1 MEQNKKPL
9 IVIVGP
15 TAVGK
20 TALSIDLAKAF
31 DAEVI
36 SGDSMQVY
44 RGMDIGTAKITPE
57 EAQGVPH
64 HLIDILAPDEPFNAL
79 TFKNSAQSKI
89 NEILSRGHLPM
100 VVGGTGLYVNGLIYD
115 YDFQGERD
123 DAFRQRIYEEM
134 VQDPEKARS
143 HFEHVITLRPDL
155 KGILFERD
163 YFRIS
168 RALEII
174 RTEGKDAVMDFDMK
188 RNYVSPYDLCLI
200 GLNMD
205 RAKLYDRINRR
216 VDIMIENGLVEE
228 VEKLL
233 QQGYNKKMQALKAI
247 GYKEIIDHLEGRLSL
262 EESGE
267 LLKKNTRHFAKRQLT
282 WFRRDPN
289 IKWFEVDR
297 LSYEALF
304 DQVCSTISAC
314 LKL

>member
-134 VQDPEKARS
+134 VQDSEKARS
-143 HFEHVITLRPDL
+143 HFDHVITLRPDL

-262 EESGE
+262 EESVE

-289 IKWFEVDR
+289 IRWFDVDR

>member
-79 TFKNSAQSKI
+79 TFKKSAQSKI

-174 RTEGKDAVMDFDMK
+174 RTEGKNAVMDFDMK

-247 GYKEIIDHLEGRLSL
+247 GYKEIIDHLEGKLSL
-262 EESGE
+262 EESVE

>member
-143 HFEHVITLRPDL
+143 HFEHVIMLRPDL

-247 GYKEIIDHLEGRLSL
+247 GYKEIIDHLEGRRSL
-262 EESGE
+262 EESVE